1 MKRSISRAAAASAVL
16 LVSSLALGTAQAA
29 TVIFSDDFNSNSL
42 AVPGTPAG
50 WTIIPSNGG
59 SVDRIGKDLANTTSY
74 DFLPGN
80 GIYIDMVG
88 TATNAEPNSVGA
100 IYTTSTFD
108 LAPGTYTLSYL
119 LAGSQRGDGDNSVE
133 VIIGDFI
140 GGPNA
145 VFETRTLG
153 SSAAFQLFSATF
165 IVQTALED
173 VRIGFR
179 SFGTPNDNQG
189 LLLDNV
195 TLAAVPLPAAAW
207 LLLSGLVGFGFVG
220 RRRNAA

>member
-1 MKRSISRAAAASAVL
+1 MKRSISMAAAASVAL
-16 LVSSLALGTAQAA
+16 LASSLALGTAQAA

-50 WTIIPSNGG
+50 WTIMPCCGG
-59 SVDRIGKDLANTTSY
+59 SVDVIGKDLANNTSY
-74 DFLPGN
+74 DLLPGN
-80 GIYIDMVG
+80 GLYVDMVG
-88 TATNAEPNSVGA
+88 TATQQEPNSVGSM
-100 IYTTSTFD
+100 YTTSTFG
-108 LAPGTYTLSYL
+108 LAAGTYTLSYL
-119 LAGSQRGDGDNSVE
+119 LAGSQRGDGSNSVE

-140 GGPNA
+140 GGPNP

-153 SSAAFQLFSATF
+153 SSAAFQLFTATF
-165 IVQTALED
+165 TLLSPLND

-179 SFGTPNDNQG
+179 STGTPNDNQG

-207 LLLSGLVGFGFVG
+207 LLLSGLAGFGFVA
-220 RRRNAA
+220 RRKTAA

>member
-1 MKRSISRAAAASAVL
+1 MSFNCRAVFVHTHLVPVRSYGL
-16 LVSSLALGTAQAA
+16 
-29 TVIFSDDFNSNSL
+29 
-42 AVPGTPAG
+42 
-50 WTIIPSNGG
+50 
-59 SVDRIGKDLANTTSY
+59 
-74 DFLPGN
+74 LPGN
-80 GIYIDMVG
+80 GVYIDLVG
-88 TATNAEPNSVGA
+88 TATTAEPNSVGA

-108 LAPGTYTLSYL
+108 LASGTYTLSYL

-133 VIIGDFI
+133 VIVGDFI

-179 SFGTPNDNQG
+179 STGTPNDNQG

-220 RRRNAA
+220 RRQTAA